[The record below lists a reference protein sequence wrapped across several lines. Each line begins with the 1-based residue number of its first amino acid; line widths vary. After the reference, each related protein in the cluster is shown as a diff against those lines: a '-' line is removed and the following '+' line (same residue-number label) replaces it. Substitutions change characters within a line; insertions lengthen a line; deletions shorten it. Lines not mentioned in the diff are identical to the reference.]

1 MTTRSCLARLTTAVV
16 VVALTA
22 ACTSGDGTD
31 RDPTTSDPAVA
42 TSGAPPEAPT
52 TEPSVAPAGPLTR
65 TTIEAAGDLR
75 GGAVEASGELSRRS
89 IEILDDLEAQ
99 ATDAGALVTL
109 PDTVLFDF
117 DEDVLRPQAAEVL
130 DDLVTV
136 LEDSDPAAVTIA
148 GHTDGIGDDDYNQ
161 QLSERRAAAVEAYF
175 LDAGIDPD
183 RLSAAGFGETQP
195 IAQETDAD
203 GQDDPDARARNRRV
217 EITIEGISPDGE
229 PG

>member
-1 MTTRSCLARLTTAVV
+1 MTTRPWLGRLTTAAA
-16 VVALTA
+16 VVALA
-22 ACTSGDGTD
+22 AGCTSGDGTD
-31 RDPTTSDPAVA
+31 PDPTAAPPITEPASEPAADPTTQ
-42 TSGAPPEAPT
+42 
-52 TEPSVAPAGPLTR
+52 PSVAPAGPLTR

-75 GGAVEASGELSRRS
+75 GGAVEASGELTRRS

-117 DEDVLRPQAAEVL
+117 DEDVLRPRASEVL

-136 LEDSDPAAVTIA
+136 LEDSDPAAVTIG
-148 GHTDGIGDDDYNQ
+148 GHTDAVGDDDYNQ

-175 LDAGIDPD
+175 LDAGIDPG
-183 RLSAAGFGETQP
+183 RLSADGFGETRP
-195 IAQETDAD
+195 VAEETDAD

-217 EITIEGISPDGE
+217 EITIEGISPDG
-229 PG
+229 